1 MSSVELVK
9 KNDLLLPGGEVKR
22 ASGHRPEMAYHQGH
36 GIFLAEP
43 RGAEGSRRDSD
54 GVELIKK
61 AGYGGQPEVGL
72 GVSLVTEAR
81 GQPPR

>member
-1 MSSVELVK
+1 
-9 KNDLLLPGGEVKR
+9 
-22 ASGHRPEMAYHQGH
+22 MAYHQGH

-43 RGAEGSRRDSD
+43 RDAEGSRGDSA

-61 AGYGGQPEVGL
+61 AGYEGEPGVGL